1 MNNPFLFS
9 FTFILAHNP
18 RDNKFFILG
27 YAPFGHVLNIMRYET
42 MKRDNMDNRTIMQLL
57 QMLDALTGES
67 QSELQQLILDHMSR
81 VQDGTPAWQWQ
92 LEMLRDIRPC
102 LPENRRHRVD
112 VVIKFLELGQLL
124 NESRQ
129 DSPNNES
136 SQNAQ

>member
-1 MNNPFLFS
+1 
-9 FTFILAHNP
+9 
-18 RDNKFFILG
+18 
-27 YAPFGHVLNIMRYET
+27 
-42 MKRDNMDNRTIMQLL
+42 MDNRTIMQLL